1 MHSNQTKSYYQYYSN
16 YTEPWDGPAAMCFT
30 DGIKIGG
37 CLDRNGLRPS
47 RYCETEDGIL
57 LLSSE
62 MGVLDLPQN
71 KIVKKNGDYNQV
83 KYSLLTLKK
92 KRIIDNDELKQKYS
106 EEYNYQSH
114 LKKNQVFL
122 SDLKTKK
129 NPQTYNN
136 NNISDLR
143 SADEIW
149 LYKRRFKLFFR
160 TYYKNWYRANWFY
173 GH

>member
-71 KIVKKNGDYNQV
+71 KIVKKWRLQPGKIFLID
-83 KYSLLTLKK
+83 LEE

-114 LKKNQVFL
+114 LKKTRCF
-122 SDLKTKK
+122 
-129 NPQTYNN
+129 
-136 NNISDLR
+136 I
-143 SADEIW
+143 
-149 LYKRRFKLFFR
+149 
-160 TYYKNWYRANWFY
+160 
-173 GH
+173 